1 MEVGAAGPVV
11 VVRVRLLP
19 ALKLMSSS
27 WPTLISIWESVAVG
41 SLSPCVERII
51 VMSNIR
57 DIQRILLYLE
67 EVVASEGVVLVGLL
81 IEVGGLVVRL
91 LRGENHNDVPQI
103 T

>member
-1 MEVGAAGPVV
+1 M
-11 VVRVRLLP
+11 
-19 ALKLMSSS
+19 
-27 WPTLISIWESVAVG
+27 
-41 SLSPCVERII
+41 ERII